1 MIILSQ
7 ITTLPN
13 QDQRLNT
20 QNALGTIIY
29 NEQDHN
35 RCLINILATATREGV
50 CMGEGAQH
58 ILLTKFALEYAVFKN
73 QKVLAKCRPPNIV
86 NISPNPINSL
96 W

>member
-7 ITTLPN
+7 ITILHVPN

-35 RCLINILATATREGV
+35 RCLINILATATREDV
-50 CMGEGAQH
+50 CMGEWGGGWGSTYFDDK
-58 ILLTKFALEYAVFKN
+58 IRPRTCCIYLNVGLLT
-73 QKVLAKCRPPNIV
+73 
-86 NISPNPINSL
+86 
-96 W
+96 